1 VGLFDS
7 VDSLFSTALSDV
19 QGLFTPGSGSGGS
32 IVGGLD
38 TGVSPVPVSYPT
50 YTGVPEV
57 FGPTAPMMTSA
68 GSVPMVARAIA
79 AGIPRWAATLPN
91 LWQAIQT
98 KLPML
103 GSSREITFL
112 LSTLRRYGPTVL
124 AGFIGSAALNELL
137 SYTATHKRRRMNVA
151 NTKALRRS
159 MRRLKGFHRLAGRV
173 ELQLSRSAG
182 RRRSGRRCATC
193 RKSPCAC

>member
-1 VGLFDS
+1 MGLFDTF
-7 VDSLFSTALSDV
+7 DSLFSSVGSDI
-19 QGLFTPGSGSGGS
+19 SGIFSSPATGGGQ

-50 YTGVPEV
+50 YSGVPEV
-57 FGPTAPMMTSA
+57 FGPTAPMPAAA

-79 AGIPRWAATLPN
+79 AGIPRWAAMLPN

-103 GSSREITFL
+103 GSSRAITFL

-159 MRRLKGFHRLAGRV
+159 MRRLKGFHRLSNRV
-173 ELQLSRSAG
+173 EQQLSRSAG
-182 RRRSGRRCATC
+182 RRRSRTRCGTC
-193 RKSPCAC
+193 RKSPCVC